1 MSLRGLKIMGE
12 TRISSSSV
20 RPGLTPA
27 LELQVVV
34 WHVDGEV
41 VLLHHQVPLLTNTV
55 VTLSNT
61 QRETRA
67 RRYI

>member
-1 MSLRGLKIMGE
+1 MSLRGLEIMGE

-41 VLLHHQVPLLTNTV
+41 VLLHHQVPPLGRGAQHHNI
-55 VTLSNT
+55 LSLP
-61 QRETRA
+61 
-67 RRYI
+67 